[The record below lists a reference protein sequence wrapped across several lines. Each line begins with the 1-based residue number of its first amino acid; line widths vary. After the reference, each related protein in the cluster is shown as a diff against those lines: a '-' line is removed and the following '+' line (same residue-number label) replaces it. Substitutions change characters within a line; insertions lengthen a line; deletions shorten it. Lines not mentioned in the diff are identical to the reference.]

1 MEGSPYTDY
10 AHFDAAYNQ
19 GWIARESKF
28 MFWLSLLNSNAL
40 TLFEQKQ
47 LIKIFII
54 ISYSTGPIQRNP
66 KNVHAYGNEAEL
78 VYLPGCSGR

>member
-40 TLFEQKQ
+40 IVRTES
-47 LIKIFII
+47 IEIFMI
-54 ISYSTGPIQRNP
+54 ISSSTGPIQRNP

>member
-40 TLFEQKQ
+40 IVRTES
-47 LIKIFII
+47 IKIFII
-54 ISYSTGPIQRNP
+54 ISSSTGPIQRNP